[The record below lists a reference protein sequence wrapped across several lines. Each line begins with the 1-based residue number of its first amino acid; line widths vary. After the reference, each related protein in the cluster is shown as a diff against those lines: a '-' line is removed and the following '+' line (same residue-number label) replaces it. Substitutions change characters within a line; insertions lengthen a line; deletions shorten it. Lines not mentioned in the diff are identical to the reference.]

1 MILGSRKWAEWA
13 QLRKK
18 NKDNGALPKSLVR
31 QRCSILLGSPK
42 RHSKICLLELC
53 SWRTRGWSTYFL
65 APAPHWLRVVPGC
78 IHSLTL
84 ADCDL
89 CVDQAAPSE
98 LPCRGPKP
106 CSKGDICGWNQSGQD
121 QTHIVKRSWVWSV
134 YREGSFWCLRVHP
147 LFFIEYLLCT
157 SA

>member
-1 MILGSRKWAEWA
+1 MHYQSHWLG
-13 QLRKK
+13 
-18 NKDNGALPKSLVR
+18 N
-31 QRCSILLGSPK
+31 RCSILLGSPK
-42 RHSKICLLELC
+42 RQSKICLLELC

-106 CSKGDICGWNQSGQD
+106 CGKGDICGWNQSGPQVVD
-121 QTHIVKRSWVWSV
+121 RTRHILLKEAEFEASTGRGASDAWDFVLCSLLSTCCVLLHSRHSV
-134 YREGSFWCLRVHP
+134 V
-147 LFFIEYLLCT
+147 LCWIN
-157 SA
+157 